1 MTAID
6 AYTLANDTPKFM
18 DKSLDLLS
26 PLFARFTLTA
36 RVFYSGNLCNNV
48 NFACQPGLGYLHVLQ
63 KGTLIV
69 THPAARPREIS
80 EPSLLFYAQPSL
92 HGFKIKDPAGVK
104 LVCASIDFGAAMG
117 NPLLR
122 GLPALLV
129 VPLAKIGG
137 IESTL
142 ALLFA
147 EAFGSHAG
155 RTAAIDRLSEYFL
168 VLLMRHAID
177 AQLVNGGA
185 LAALADPRLA
195 KTVHAMHAKP
205 DSDWTLVQFAS
216 VAGMSRASFAALF
229 RKTTG
234 MTPMDYL
241 TDYRVSIARTLLK
254 RGKSLKLIAPQVG
267 YTNPAALSRV
277 FMQRIGA
284 SPAKWL
290 AANTGEL
297 LGAGSPYADP
307 VIKAKARRA
316 ARRSL

>member
-1 MTAID
+1 M
-6 AYTLANDTPKFM
+6 
-18 DKSLDLLS
+18 DLLS

-36 RVFYSGNLCNNV
+36 RVFYSGNLCRSV
-48 NFACQPGLGYLHVLQ
+48 NFARQPGLGYLHVLQ
-63 KGTLIV
+63 EGTLIV
-69 THPAARPREIS
+69 THPGSRPREIS

-104 LVCASIDFGAAMG
+104 LVCASIDFGAALG

-122 GLPALLV
+122 GLPELIV
-129 VPLAKIGG
+129 VPLAKIAGV
-137 IESTL
+137 ESTL
-142 ALLFA
+142 TLLFA
-147 EAFGSHAG
+147 EAFGVHAG

-195 KTVHAMHAKP
+195 KTLHTMHDKP
-205 DSDWTLVQFAS
+205 SNDWTLVQLAS
-216 VAGMSRASFAALF
+216 TAGMSRASFAALF

-234 MTPMDYL
+234 MTPMGYL
-241 TDYRVSIARTLLK
+241 TDYRISVARTLLK
-254 RGKSLKLIAPQVG
+254 RGTSLKLIAPQVG
-267 YTNPAALSRV
+267 YTNPAALSRI

-290 AANTGEL
+290 AANRGDL
-297 LGAGSPYADP
+297 LHDAGLPYENP
-307 VIKAKARRA
+307 KNMVSHKKHK
-316 ARRSL
+316 